1 MSSLC
6 GSREID
12 PGVSEAV
19 ASIIHAAPRQAPFS
33 SLYLS
38 NSVLTLESLY
48 STELKELHIL
58 REMLMSKA
66 GRDYAI
72 AAIDNT
78 DSLVPERVRLPYSLL
93 TIKQRLVAD
102 DTQKRDGYIDYFE
115 IEN

>member
-1 MSSLC
+1 
-6 GSREID
+6 
-12 PGVSEAV
+12 
-19 ASIIHAAPRQAPFS
+19 
-33 SLYLS
+33 
-38 NSVLTLESLY
+38 
-48 STELKELHIL
+48 
-58 REMLMSKA
+58 MSKA

-115 IEN
+115 IED